1 MCRHPA
7 SRRAHLK
14 LSAER
19 GTTSAKSC
27 EHTVVR
33 ARLSRC
39 TAQLC
44 FRAGGSAEVVRSLA
58 GVRWLGSQRT
68 SILMRPALCPPIEM
82 SKKTTGLPPA
92 APGIEPIPDMAQ
104 GKSWQEQRSGGC
116 GGQWALQ
123 KHRRRGSEGGGR
135 ANTRRAGARGERP
148 AGAASSGV
156 GGAGKRACVLRR
168 TAARPR
174 MYATCVAWAAAR
186 GREKQLVDGAHRG
199 ATKKIVAEYPP
210 RLIKPVSGS
219 GEGQFA
225 PRSPRHHARSD
236 QCDVRGLP
244 ASRGSCSAAAA
255 PSFVDRRARHVSA
268 DAPNRSATQASTS
281 QPSVHHTR
289 AACRERMVASL
300 RSSAPTAAAA
310 HDSLRESDAS
320 FNNTW

>member
-1 MCRHPA
+1 MCRHPD

-33 ARLSRC
+33 VRLSRC

-58 GVRWLGSQRT
+58 GVRWRGSQRT

-123 KHRRRGSEGGGR
+123 KHSGARRRAEAELTR
-135 ANTRRAGARGERP
+135 AEPECGVSGQPVLLP
-148 AGAASSGV
+148 AGLVECECACASCAA
-156 GGAGKRACVLRR
+156 
-168 TAARPR
+168 
-174 MYATCVAWAAAR
+174 
-186 GREKQLVDGAHRG
+186 
-199 ATKKIVAEYPP
+199 PP
-210 RLIKPVSGS
+210 R
-219 GEGQFA
+219 A
-225 PRSPRHHARSD
+225 
-236 QCDVRGLP
+236 DVRLIGK
-244 ASRGSCSAAAA
+244 
-255 PSFVDRRARHVSA
+255 
-268 DAPNRSATQASTS
+268 
-281 QPSVHHTR
+281 
-289 AACRERMVASL
+289 
-300 RSSAPTAAAA
+300 
-310 HDSLRESDAS
+310 
-320 FNNTW
+320 

>member
-1 MCRHPA
+1 MCRHPD

-33 ARLSRC
+33 VRLSRC

-58 GVRWLGSQRT
+58 GVRWRGSQRT

-123 KHRRRGSEGGGR
+123 KHSGARRRAEAELTR
-135 ANTRRAGARGERP
+135 AEPECGVSGQPVLLPAGLVECGVRVRLAPHRRAP
-148 AGAASSGV
+148 
-156 GGAGKRACVLRR
+156 
-168 TAARPR
+168 
-174 MYATCVAWAAAR
+174 MYDMNIYMCMFQGWR
-186 GREKQLVDGAHRG
+186 
-199 ATKKIVAEYPP
+199 
-210 RLIKPVSGS
+210 
-219 GEGQFA
+219 
-225 PRSPRHHARSD
+225 RSPK
-236 QCDVRGLP
+236 
-244 ASRGSCSAAAA
+244 GS
-255 PSFVDRRARHVSA
+255 
-268 DAPNRSATQASTS
+268 
-281 QPSVHHTR
+281 
-289 AACRERMVASL
+289 
-300 RSSAPTAAAA
+300 
-310 HDSLRESDAS
+310 
-320 FNNTW
+320 